1 MFLTM
6 KIRTFTG
13 WLLAVAVLAFAAG
26 VSVGGGYTVHQADG
40 VIEELKTQYQALK
53 NDRDQLANLNAKLQ
67 NALRSVN
74 GAAGKLLD
82 RANQDDAA
90 AADDAGFATVIYET
104 SPELRIRFTGIR
116 GLPILPLPGNGQQLP
131 RVLIPGRVHPM
142 ILAPD
147 GDARQAV
154 FFYVNREM
162 RLDGPYLPEVVRP
175 Q

>member
-13 WLLAVAVLAFAAG
+13 WLVATAVLAFAAG
-26 VSVGGGYTVHQADG
+26 TGVGGGYTVHQADG
-40 VIEELKTQYQALK
+40 VIEELKTRYEALK
-53 NDRDQLANLNAKLQ
+53 NDRDQLADLNAKLQ

-90 AADDAGFATVIYET
+90 AAEGIGYSTVIYET

-116 GLPILPLPGNGQQLP
+116 GLPVLPLPGNGQQLP

-162 RLDGPYLPEVVRP
+162 RLDGPYLPEIVRP